1 MNKRENAIWKLV
13 AFLGLF
19 LLVLNIFSTIKSNSK
34 LASSI
39 YGRKCDS
46 GQEDCNEKRGIIDY
60 FYEFEQYPNSITQD
74 NSDMLKIINSYDS
87 VNGDEILSKS
97 KKTGLNEE
105 VEISKLNFM
114 EIYSPSSIYGFSL
127 NDEKISGSEE
137 LFLTEIKVNT
147 EKNFNEVCSNKKKL
161 RLNNAIFLNDEI
173 QLGQNFLFKESNQN
187 CKTKESSN
195 SEDFLF
201 MSEDGEVW
209 YNSSRDIHSF
219 EFRLDSG
226 KILNIIEGLDPNIF
240 DNFIILN
247 TDNSVIGIS

>member
-97 KKTGLNEE
+97 KKLPL
-105 VEISKLNFM
+105 SKF
-114 EIYSPSSIYGFSL
+114 SDFSGFFT
-127 NDEKISGSEE
+127 KKYKPIA
-137 LFLTEIKVNT
+137 
-147 EKNFNEVCSNKKKL
+147 NKT
-161 RLNNAIFLNDEI
+161 LNNPRYSIKERQPISSTIRARGAAPAKLPNEPTPIIIAARLAKIFGSYILA
-173 QLGQNFLFKESNQN
+173 
-187 CKTKESSN
+187 
-195 SEDFLF
+195 
-201 MSEDGEVW
+201 
-209 YNSSRDIHSF
+209 
-219 EFRLDSG
+219 
-226 KILNIIEGLDPNIF
+226 KIK
-240 DNFIILN
+240 
-247 TDNSVIGIS
+247 